1 MGGSKL
7 QIMKIKVDK
16 TKCIGCGTC
25 IAIASKS
32 FKFDGEGK
40 SELIE
45 PPGDSEE
52 KIKEAAES
60 CPVQAIEV
68 S

>member
-1 MGGSKL
+1 
-7 QIMKIKVDK
+7 MKIKVDK

-25 IAIASKS
+25 IAIAPKS
-32 FKFDGEGK
+32 FKLGEDGK
-40 SELIE
+40 AQPIE
-45 PPGDSEE
+45 PPQDSEE
-52 KIKEAAES
+52 TIKEAAES